1 MNLDWI
7 AKKKS
12 SVLSLSFFWENGWHK
27 ITKWN
32 IDICVLQKLYSL
44 KNIPICSIH
53 LEFRSQDAHGD
64 FTCEQYPSWR
74 AYMDSDITCLCVK
87 VPLVLLERSIKKLQ
101 NFFLKIEWKFW
112 IERDIQV
119 FRHFRYFTPQM
130 LRVQSQKSKN
140 IGLLLQHQN
149 VFFEIFWKLL

>member
-1 MNLDWI
+1 MFVFCRSCAAL
-7 AKKKS
+7 KTYLF
-12 SVLSLSFFWENGWHK
+12 VLYTLSFGVKTPTE
-27 ITKWN
+27 I
-32 IDICVLQKLYSL
+32 
-44 KNIPICSIH
+44 
-53 LEFRSQDAHGD
+53 

-74 AYMDSDITCLCVK
+74 VYMDSDITCLCVK